1 MPGDGSQVLAVFALP
16 AKNVVNGQKAD
27 GDRIYPL
34 NSQIRSEK
42 QDLIA
47 TRVAKIA

>member
-1 MPGDGSQVLAVFALP
+1 MPGDGSQVLAVFALS
-16 AKNVVNGQKAD
+16 AKTVVNDRKAD
-27 GDRIYPL
+27 GYRIYPL

-42 QDLIA
+42 QDLIV